1 MNNEL
6 KYHGKT
12 LNEMS
17 DNELNQQYV
26 LNRQRIIGIV
36 HFLLLYLVLVCFI
49 VHQSQLYQ

>member
-12 LNEMS
+12 LKEMS

-26 LNRQRIIGIV
+26 LNKRGM
-36 HFLLLYLVLVCFI
+36 VLKKTKKKT
-49 VHQSQLYQ
+49 SKN